1 MSEKKA
7 NQVSSGVREQYEKG
21 VAALERSNLDY
32 AIELLQ
38 AVVKAE
44 PGFIAARTALRRAA
58 GKKAGQSTGLFK
70 KLVAG
75 ASSGPALAKAR
86 LITESQPT
94 EAMFTAEQVLA
105 SDPRN
110 GLAHDIFAKAAVAA
124 GLHFSAI
131 LSLEALRQESP
142 ADKDVSL
149 RLADAY
155 LDIGQIQKAEAV
167 LGALLKHHPQDPLL
181 NEKAKNIAANRTLS
195 EGGYEKL
202 ADGTGSFRQALR
214 NKEEAAQ
221 LEQESRIT
229 KDVAQS
235 QNLIEQYLARVE
247 AEPGNIKLLRNI
259 AELYAQQKNYYRAI
273 EFYHKIEEIPGAMD
287 AALEQARNDMVV
299 RRFNQV
305 IEQLDPAQEDY
316 EQRKVSLAAQRDQ
329 FLLDDCK
336 ARVDRYP
343 TDLAIRFDLGVLL
356 FNQGRIGEAIPEFQ
370 KAENNPHKRLQAMLY
385 SARCFAARNMNDM
398 AARKLHTALKEKTVF
413 DEERKEL
420 HYTLGCVLEKT
431 GNPEEAMNQFKQIYE
446 VDVSFRDVAKR
457 VDDFYAGQG

>member
-1 MSEKKA
+1 VSEKKA

-44 PGFIAARTALRRAA
+44 PGFVAARTVLRRAA
-58 GKKAGQSTGLFK
+58 GKKAGLSTGLFK

-75 ASSGPALAKAR
+75 ASIGSALAKAR
-86 LITESQPT
+86 LIAESQPI
-94 EAMFTAEQVLA
+94 EAMFLAEQALIN
-105 SDPRN
+105 DPQN
-110 GLAHDIFAKAAVAA
+110 GLAHDIFAKAAIAA
-124 GLHFSAI
+124 GLHVSAI

-142 ADKDVSL
+142 ADKDVCVL
-149 RLADAY
+149 LTDTY

-167 LGALLKHHPQDPLL
+167 LGELLKHHPQDPLL
-181 NEKAKNIAANRTLS
+181 NEKAKNIAADRTLS
-195 EGGYEKL
+195 EGSYEKL

-221 LEQESRIT
+221 LEQESRLT

-235 QNLIEQYLARVE
+235 QNLIEQYLARME

-273 EFYHKIEEIPGAMD
+273 EFYFKIEEIPGAMD

-305 IEQLDPAQEDY
+305 IEQLDPAQEDCDQ
-316 EQRKVSLAAQRDQ
+316 QRVSLAAQRDQ
-329 FLLDDCK
+329 FLLDECK
-336 ARVDRYP
+336 LRVDRCP
-343 TDLAIRFDLGVLL
+343 TDPTIRFEFGLLL
-356 FNQGRIGEAIPEFQ
+356 FNRGHFGEAIPEFQ
-370 KAENNPHKRLQAMLY
+370 KAENDPLKRLQAMLY